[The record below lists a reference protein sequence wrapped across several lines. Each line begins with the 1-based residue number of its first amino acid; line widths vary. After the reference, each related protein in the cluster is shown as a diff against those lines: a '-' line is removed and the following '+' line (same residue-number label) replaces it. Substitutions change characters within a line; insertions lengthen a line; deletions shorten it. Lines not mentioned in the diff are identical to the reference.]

1 MMAMMMVFDNGCD
14 DGYGDGYGD
23 GWDDGSDDACD
34 DGFHDA
40 CDVRGSTMRQKLDN
54 HCSKFANYEMKPTKN
69 IWRRKS
75 MDDNHT
81 RILMRKKRAYVI
93 REDDDSDIV

>member
-1 MMAMMMVFDNGCD
+1 M
-14 DGYGDGYGD
+14 
-23 GWDDGSDDACD
+23 
-34 DGFHDA
+34 
-40 CDVRGSTMRQKLDN
+40 MRQKLDN

-69 IWRRKS
+69 VWRRKS